1 VKVDHFGYTKSD
13 GFEIAYMTEGSG
25 PPDILYLGNQVLCQ
39 EVLLDEPVR
48 SRLLKPIAEIGRVI
62 TFDRRGIGLSE
73 HSPGAV
79 PIEDQ
84 VADVLAVLDAVGSHQ
99 VAVIG
104 WGDGAMMATMFAASH
119 PQRVS
124 HLTLFHGQ
132 ARITKAEGY
141 EWAMSESDRRTRL
154 IEPAMSDWGKGKLFT
169 QLMVPVWAAEDGE
182 VVEEIAARGQ
192 RLSGTPGEVRAHLE
206 AVGSMDVREILPR
219 VQAPTLVLDRPEATA
234 YDSRHSAYLAECI
247 PRAELSELP
256 GRDSMIMGDGVEAA
270 IDAITAFITG
280 TERRADSNR
289 ALSTVAFTDIVDSTG
304 RAAELGDAAW
314 RELLAR
320 HDGLSR
326 ELVERH
332 GGTQVKSTGD
342 GFLATFDGPA
352 RAVRAAS
359 ALTTQI
365 RELGIELRAGVHT
378 GEVEI
383 LDDDVAGIAV
393 HIGARIS
400 ALAGPGEVLASSTV
414 RDLVVGSGIKFDDR
428 GEHRLKGVPGD
439 WRLCRVARVP
449 GN

>member
-1 VKVDHFGYTKSD
+1 MNADHFGYTKSD
-13 GFEIAYMTEGSG
+13 GFEIAYMTHGQG
-25 PPDILYLGNQVLCQ
+25 PPDILYLGNQILCQ
-39 EVLLDEPVR
+39 EGLLDEPVR
-48 SRLLKPIAEIGRVI
+48 SRGLKPIAEIGRVI

-104 WGDGAMMATMFAASH
+104 WGDGAMMATMLAASH

-154 IEPAMSDWGKGKLFT
+154 IEVAMSDWGKGELFSQLFT
-169 QLMVPVWAAEDGE
+169 PVWASQDSRAIETT
-182 VVEEIAARGQ
+182 ARMQ

-206 AVGSMDVREILPR
+206 AVGSMDAREILPR
-219 VQAPTLVLDRPEATA
+219 VQAPTLVLDRPEAVA
-234 YDSRHSAYLAECI
+234 YDSRHSAYLAERI
-247 PRAELSELP
+247 PRAELRELP
-256 GRDSMIMGDGVEAA
+256 GRDSMIVGDGVEAA

-280 TERRADSNR
+280 TERRADPNR

-314 RELLAR
+314 RELLTR
-320 HDGLSR
+320 HDELSR

-332 GGTQVKSTGD
+332 GGRPVKSTGD

-378 GEVEI
+378 GEIEI

-393 HIGARIS
+393 HIGARIN

-414 RDLVVGSGIKFDDR
+414 RDLVVGSGIEFEDR
-428 GEHRLKGVPGD
+428 GEHCLKGVPGA
-439 WRLCRVARVP
+439 WQLCRVTRVP
-449 GN
+449 DN